1 MRYTKEF
8 KDEAVKLCLQ
18 PDANRREI
26 ADNLGVKY
34 KTICSWIYKELKDM
48 GWKVTQPRVSK
59 RMKLLGL
66 HAKAARKHK
75 KTTDSN
81 HNKHV
86 YDNLLEQNFTAL
98 SVNHRW
104 VTDITYVPTQEGWLY
119 LYSGEFFRT
128 VFSQKIDV
136 KLSKILSILTLPK
149 YTSAGVL

>member
-1 MRYTKEF
+1 
-8 KDEAVKLCLQ
+8 
-18 PDANRREI
+18 
-26 ADNLGVKY
+26 
-34 KTICSWIYKELKDM
+34 M

-104 VTDITYVPTQEGWLY
+104 VTDITYVPTQEGRLY
-119 LYSGEFFRT
+119 LCVIIDLFSRSVIGWAMDSRMKADLVCNALNMAFFRRNFPSG
-128 VFSQKIDV
+128 VIIHSDKGSQYC
-136 KLSKILSILTLPK
+136 SKQYQDIIKETLATIK
-149 YTSAGVL
+149 YEL